1 MVSVDMS
8 FKGYSGAYFVLCGIA
23 LLAMYSTSLMFPLIP
38 LFAREMGAS
47 GVVIGFTV
55 AGYWVS
61 RILMEIPSGL
71 ISQRFGY
78 FRSMAVGLGLNVVG
92 TFLSALARD
101 PFQFTLARALMGI
114 GAPLFFAVATTFVLN
129 LFDAERSGSAMGIFQ
144 GIEFGGTILG
154 SAFSGYLAALFDFR
168 TSFLVSAGLIL
179 LSMVPLVLLPHVKEK
194 SKGMTGGST
203 LAFSDIREVFRNR
216 NLLIVSS
223 ATFAEFVMS
232 VGILMTIFPLFA
244 VERLGVSLPNVGL
257 LMGSRSVG
265 FVISMFTMGVI
276 SDRVGKKPVMLFG
289 LGATAVLIL
298 ALGFVSSFWGIAA
311 VIFVLGISTGA
322 IWIVS
327 PVLAAEAV
335 EPDQRG
341 AAIGTYRT
349 FFDLGSIL
357 GPIIMAWV
365 FEAYGMLPCL
375 YLASA
380 LLLLNLVPAMRLGEN
395 RV

>member
-1 MVSVDMS
+1 MS
-8 FKGYSGAYFVLCGIA
+8 FRGYSGAYLVLCGVA
-23 LLAMYSTSLMFPLIP
+23 LLAMFSTSLMFPMIP
-38 LFAREMGAS
+38 LFAREIGAS
-47 GVVIGFTV
+47 GVVIGLTV

-78 FRSMAVGLGLNVVG
+78 FRSMTVGLGLNVLG
-92 TFLSALARD
+92 TFLSAMARD

-129 LFDAERSGSAMGIFQ
+129 LFAAERRGSAMGIFQ
-144 GIEFGGTILG
+144 GVEFGGTILG
-154 SAFSGYLAALFDFR
+154 SAFSGYLAAVFDFR

-179 LSMVPLVLLPHVKEK
+179 LSMIPLVLLPHVREE
-194 SKGMTGGST
+194 SKRMVVGST
-203 LAFSDIREVFRNR
+203 LSLSDIREVIWNR

-223 ATFAEFVMS
+223 AVFAEFVMS
-232 VGILMTIFPLFA
+232 IGILMTIFPLFA
-244 VERLGVSLPNVGL
+244 VESLGISLTDVGL

-265 FVISMFTMGVI
+265 FVIAMFTMGAI
-276 SDRVGKKPVMLFG
+276 SDRVGRKPVILFG
-289 LGATAVLIL
+289 LGSTAVLI
-298 ALGFVSSFWGIAA
+298 ATVGFVSSFWGIAA
-311 VIFVLGISTGA
+311 IIFVLGITTGA

-349 FFDLGSIL
+349 AFDLGSII
-357 GPIIMAWV
+357 GPIVMAWV
-365 FEAYGMLPCL
+365 FEAYGMVPCL
-375 YLASA
+375 FLASA
-380 LLLLNLVPAMRLGEN
+380 LLLANLVPAMRLGEN
-395 RV
+395 KV

>member
-1 MVSVDMS
+1 MSVR
-8 FKGYSGAYFVLCGIA
+8 GYSGAYFVLCGVA
-23 LLAMYSTSLMFPLIP
+23 LLAMFNTSLLFPVIP

-92 TFLSALARD
+92 TFLSALAKD

-129 LFDAERSGSAMGIFQ
+129 LFDAERRGGAMGVFQ

-154 SAFSGYLAALFDFR
+154 SAFSGYLAAIFDFR

-179 LSMVPLVLLPHVKEK
+179 LSLVPLVLLPHIREESGRMVA
-194 SKGMTGGST
+194 GST
-203 LAFSDIREVFRNR
+203 LSFSDIREVIRNR

-232 VGILMTIFPLFA
+232 IGILMTIFPLFA
-244 VERLGVSLPNVGL
+244 VENLGISLTDVGL
-257 LMGSRSVG
+257 LMSSRSVG
-265 FVISMFTMGVI
+265 FMIAMFTMGAI
-276 SDRVGKKPVMLFG
+276 SDRVGRKPVMLFG
-289 LGATAVLIL
+289 LGATAVLIVDL
-298 ALGFVSSFWGIAA
+298 VFVSSFWGIAA
-311 VIFVLGISTGA
+311 VIFVLGITTGA

-357 GPIIMAWV
+357 GPIVMAAV
-365 FEAYGMLPCL
+365 FEAYGILPCL
-375 YLASA
+375 YLTSA
-380 LLLLNLVPAMRLGEN
+380 LLLVNLVPAMRLGEN

>member
-1 MVSVDMS
+1 MS
-8 FKGYSGAYFVLCGIA
+8 YKGYSTAYFVLCGVG
-23 LLAMYSTSLMFPLIP
+23 LLSMLSMSLLSTVIP
-38 LFAREMGAS
+38 LFARELGAS

-61 RILMEIPSGL
+61 RILLEIPSGL

-78 FRSMAVGLGLNVVG
+78 FRSMVAGLGLNVAG
-92 TFLSALARD
+92 ALLSALARD
-101 PFQFTLARALMGI
+101 PFQVVLARALMGI

-129 LFDAERSGSAMGIFQ
+129 LFDAERRGSAMGIFQ

-154 SAFSGYLAALFDFR
+154 SAFSGYLAAMFDFR

-179 LSMVPLVLLPHVKEK
+179 LSMVPLVLLPHIREESGRMVA
-194 SKGMTGGST
+194 GSS
-203 LAFSDIREVFRNR
+203 LSFSDIRTVIRNR

-244 VERLGVSLPNVGL
+244 VESLGISLTDVGL

-265 FVISMFTMGVI
+265 FVLAMFTMGTI
-276 SDRVGKKPVMLFG
+276 SDRVGRKPVMLFG
-289 LGATAVLIL
+289 LGATAVLI
-298 ALGFVSSFWGIAA
+298 ASLGFVSSFWGIAA

-357 GPIIMAWV
+357 GPIVMAAV
-365 FEAYGMLPCL
+365 FEAYGMAPCL

-380 LLLLNLVPAMRLGEN
+380 LLLVNLVPAMRLGEN

>member
-1 MVSVDMS
+1 MS
-8 FKGYSGAYFVLCGIA
+8 SRGYSTAYFVLCGVG
-23 LLAMYSTSLMFPLIP
+23 LLSMLSMSLLSTVIP
-38 LFAREMGAS
+38 LFARELGAS
-47 GVVIGFTV
+47 GVIIGFTV

-61 RILMEIPSGL
+61 RILLEIPSGL

-78 FRSMAVGLGLNVVG
+78 FRSMVAGLGLNVVG
-92 TFLSALARD
+92 ALLSALARD
-101 PFQFTLARALMGI
+101 PFQFVLARALMGI

-129 LFDAERSGSAMGIFQ
+129 LFDAERRGGAMGVFQ

-154 SAFSGYLAALFDFR
+154 SAFSGYLASIFNFR
-168 TSFLVSAGLIL
+168 TSFIVSAGLIL
-179 LSMVPLVLLPHVKEK
+179 LSMVPLVLLPYIREESGRMV
-194 SKGMTGGST
+194 GGST
-203 LAFSDIREVFRNR
+203 LSFSDIREVIRNR

-244 VERLGVSLPNVGL
+244 VETLGISLTDVGL

-265 FVISMFTMGVI
+265 FVLAMFTMGAI
-276 SDRVGKKPVMLFG
+276 SDRVGRKPVMLFG
-289 LGATAVLIL
+289 LGATAVLIA

-327 PVLAAEAV
+327 PVLAAESV
-335 EPDQRG
+335 KPDQRG

-349 FFDLGSIL
+349 FFDLGSIM
-357 GPIIMAWV
+357 GPIVMAAV
-365 FEAYGMLPCL
+365 FDAYGMLPCL

-380 LLLLNLVPAMRLGEN
+380 LLLVNLVPAMRLDEN

>member
-1 MVSVDMS
+1 MS
-8 FKGYSGAYFVLCGIA
+8 SKGYSGAYFVLCGVA
-23 LLAMYSTSLMFPLIP
+23 LISMLSMSLLSTVIP
-38 LFAREMGAS
+38 LFARELGAS

-55 AGYWVS
+55 AGYWIS
-61 RILMEIPSGL
+61 RILLEIPSGL

-78 FRSMAVGLGLNVVG
+78 FRSMVVGLGLNVAG
-92 TFLSALARD
+92 ALLSAFAQD
-101 PFQFTLARALMGI
+101 PFQFFLARALMGI

-129 LFDAERSGSAMGIFQ
+129 LFDKERRGGAMGIFQ
-144 GIEFGGTILG
+144 GIEFGGSILG
-154 SAFSGYLAALFDFR
+154 SAFSGYLAAMFNFR

-179 LSMVPLVLLPHVKEK
+179 LSMVPLVLLPHIRGESGRMV
-194 SKGMTGGST
+194 TGSS
-203 LAFSDIREVFRNR
+203 LSFSDIREVLRNR

-232 VGILMTIFPLFA
+232 IGVLMTIFPLFA
-244 VERLGVSLPNVGL
+244 VESLGISLTDVGL

-265 FVISMFTMGVI
+265 FVLAMFTMGAI
-276 SDRVGKKPVMLFG
+276 SDRVGRKPVMLFG
-289 LGATAVLIL
+289 LGATAVLIA

-311 VIFVLGISTGA
+311 VIFVLGITTGA

-327 PVLAAEAV
+327 PVLAAESV

-357 GPIIMAWV
+357 GPIVMASV
-365 FEAYGMLPCL
+365 FEAYGMVPCL
-375 YLASA
+375 FLASA
-380 LLLLNLVPAMRLGEN
+380 LLLVNLVPAMRLGEN

>member
-1 MVSVDMS
+1 MS
-8 FKGYSGAYFVLCGIA
+8 FKGYSGAYFVLCGVA
-23 LLAMYSTSLMFPLIP
+23 LLAMFSTSLMFPLIP

-101 PFQFTLARALMGI
+101 PFQFTLARALMRI

-154 SAFSGYLAALFDFR
+154 SAFSGYLAALIDFR

>member
-1 MVSVDMS
+1 MS
-8 FKGYSGAYFVLCGIA
+8 YKGYSTAYFVLCGVG
-23 LLAMYSTSLMFPLIP
+23 LLSMLSMSLLSTVIP
-38 LFAREMGAS
+38 LFARELGAS

-61 RILMEIPSGL
+61 RILLEIPSGL

-78 FRSMAVGLGLNVVG
+78 FRSMVAGLGLNVVG
-92 TFLSALARD
+92 ALLSALARD
-101 PFQFTLARALMGI
+101 PVQFVLARALMGI

-129 LFDAERSGSAMGIFQ
+129 LFDAERRGSAMGIFQ

-154 SAFSGYLAALFDFR
+154 SAFSGYLAAMFDFR

-179 LSMVPLVLLPHVKEK
+179 LSMVPLVLLPHIREESGRMVA
-194 SKGMTGGST
+194 GSS
-203 LAFSDIREVFRNR
+203 LSFSDIRAVIRNR

-244 VERLGVSLPNVGL
+244 VESLGISLTDVGL

-265 FVISMFTMGVI
+265 FVLAMFTMGTI
-276 SDRVGKKPVMLFG
+276 SDRVGRKPVMLFG
-289 LGATAVLIL
+289 LGATAVLI
-298 ALGFVSSFWGIAA
+298 ASLGFVSSFWGIAA

-357 GPIIMAWV
+357 GPIVMAAV
-365 FEAYGMLPCL
+365 FEAYGMAPCL

-380 LLLLNLVPAMRLGEN
+380 LLLVNLVPAMRLGEN

>member
-1 MVSVDMS
+1 MS
-8 FKGYSGAYFVLCGIA
+8 FKGYSTAYFVLCGVG
-23 LLAMYSTSLMFPLIP
+23 LLSMLSMSLLSTVIP
-38 LFAREMGAS
+38 LFARELGAS

-61 RILMEIPSGL
+61 RILLEIPSGL

-78 FRSMAVGLGLNVVG
+78 FRSMVAGLGLNVVG
-92 TFLSALARD
+92 ALLSALARD
-101 PFQFTLARALMGI
+101 PVQFVLARALMGI

-129 LFDAERSGSAMGIFQ
+129 LFDAERRGSAMGIFQ

-154 SAFSGYLAALFDFR
+154 SAFSGYLAAMFDFR

-179 LSMVPLVLLPHVKEK
+179 LSMVPLVLLPHIREESGRMVA
-194 SKGMTGGST
+194 GSS
-203 LAFSDIREVFRNR
+203 LSFSDIRTVIRNR

-244 VERLGVSLPNVGL
+244 VESLGISLTDVGL

-265 FVISMFTMGVI
+265 FVLAMFTMGTI
-276 SDRVGKKPVMLFG
+276 SDRVGRKPVMLFG
-289 LGATAVLIL
+289 LGATAVLI
-298 ALGFVSSFWGIAA
+298 ASLGFVSSFWGIAA

-357 GPIIMAWV
+357 GPIVMAAV
-365 FEAYGMLPCL
+365 FEAYGMAPCL

-380 LLLLNLVPAMRLGEN
+380 LLLVNLVPAMRLGEN

>member
-1 MVSVDMS
+1 MS
-8 FKGYSGAYFVLCGIA
+8 FKGYSRAYYVLCGVA
-23 LLAMYSTSLMFPLIP
+23 LLVMFSVSLMFPVIP
-38 LFAREMGAS
+38 LFARDMGAS

-55 AGYWVS
+55 AGYWIS

-78 FRSMAVGLGLNVVG
+78 YRSMAVGLGLNVIG
-92 TFLSALARD
+92 TFLSALSRD
-101 PFQFTLARALMGI
+101 PLQFILARALTGI

-129 LFDAERSGSAMGIFQ
+129 LFDAERRGGAMGFFQ

-154 SAFSGYLAALFDFR
+154 SAASGYLVAMFDFR

-179 LSMVPLVLLPHVKEK
+179 LSMVPLVLLPYVREE
-194 SKGMTGGST
+194 SKGMAAGSV
-203 LAFSDIREVFRNR
+203 LSFSDIREVIRNR
-216 NLLIVSS
+216 DLLIVSS

-244 VERLGVSLPNVGL
+244 TENLGISLTDIGL
-257 LMGSRSVG
+257 IMGARSAG
-265 FVISMFTMGVI
+265 FVISMFTMGEI
-276 SDRVGKKPVMLFG
+276 SDRVGRKPVMLFG
-289 LGATAVLIL
+289 LGATAALIVV
-298 ALGFVSSFWGIAA
+298 LGFVSSFWGIAA

-341 AAIGTYRT
+341 AAIGMYRT

-357 GPIIMAWV
+357 GPIGMAAV
-365 FEAYGMLPCL
+365 FEVYGMLPCL
-375 YLASA
+375 YLASG
-380 LLLLNLVPAMRLGEN
+380 LLLVNLLPTMKLGEK
-395 RV
+395 

>member
-1 MVSVDMS
+1 MS
-8 FKGYSGAYFVLCGIA
+8 SRGYSTAYFVLCGVG
-23 LLAMYSTSLMFPLIP
+23 LLSMLSMSLLSTVIP
-38 LFAREMGAS
+38 LFARELGAS
-47 GVVIGFTV
+47 GVIIGFTV

-61 RILMEIPSGL
+61 RILLEIPSGL

-78 FRSMAVGLGLNVVG
+78 FRSMVAGLGLNVVG
-92 TFLSALARD
+92 ALLSALARD
-101 PFQFTLARALMGI
+101 PFQFVLARALMGI

-129 LFDAERSGSAMGIFQ
+129 LFDAERRGGAMGVFQ

-154 SAFSGYLAALFDFR
+154 SAFSGYLASIFSFR
-168 TSFLVSAGLIL
+168 ISFLVSAGLIL
-179 LSMVPLVLLPHVKEK
+179 LSMVPLVFLPHIREESGRMV
-194 SKGMTGGST
+194 GGST
-203 LAFSDIREVFRNR
+203 LSFSDIREVIRNR

-244 VERLGVSLPNVGL
+244 VETLGISLTDVGL

-265 FVISMFTMGVI
+265 FVLAMFTMGAI
-276 SDRVGKKPVMLFG
+276 SDRVGRKPVMLFG
-289 LGATAVLIL
+289 LGATAVLIA

-335 EPDQRG
+335 KPDQRG

-357 GPIIMAWV
+357 GPIVMAAV
-365 FEAYGMLPCL
+365 FDAYGMLPCL

-380 LLLLNLVPAMRLGEN
+380 LLLVNLVPAMRLGEN

>member
-1 MVSVDMS
+1 MCVDMS
-8 FKGYSGAYFVLCGIA
+8 FRGYSGAYFVLCGVA
-23 LLAMYSTSLMFPLIP
+23 LLSMLSMSLLSTVIP
-38 LFAREMGAS
+38 LFARELGAS

-55 AGYWVS
+55 AGYWIS
-61 RILMEIPSGL
+61 RILLEIPSGL

-78 FRSMAVGLGLNVVG
+78 FRSMVVGLGLNVAG
-92 TFLSALARD
+92 ALLSAFARD
-101 PFQFTLARALMGI
+101 PLQFVLARALMGI

-129 LFDAERSGSAMGIFQ
+129 LFDAERRGGAMGIFQ
-144 GIEFGGTILG
+144 GIEFGGSILG
-154 SAFSGYLAALFDFR
+154 SAFSGYVATIFDFR

-179 LSMVPLVLLPHVKEK
+179 LSMVPLVVLPHIRKE
-194 SKGMTGGST
+194 SEGMVAGSS
-203 LAFSDIREVFRNR
+203 LSFSDIRSVIRNR

-232 VGILMTIFPLFA
+232 IGVLMTIFPLFA
-244 VERLGVSLPNVGL
+244 VESLGISLTDVGL
-257 LMGSRSVG
+257 LMGFRSVG
-265 FVISMFTMGVI
+265 FVLAMFSMGAI
-276 SDRVGKKPVMLFG
+276 SDRVGGKPVMLFG
-289 LGATAVLIL
+289 LGATAVLIA

-327 PVLAAEAV
+327 PVLVAESV
-335 EPDQRG
+335 EPAQRG

-357 GPIIMAWV
+357 GPIVMAWV

-380 LLLLNLVPAMRLGEN
+380 LLLVNLVPAMRLGEN

>member
-1 MVSVDMS
+1 MCVDMS
-8 FKGYSGAYFVLCGIA
+8 FRGYSGAYFVLCGVA
-23 LLAMYSTSLMFPLIP
+23 LLSMLSMSLLSTVIP
-38 LFAREMGAS
+38 LFARELGAS

-55 AGYWVS
+55 AGYWIS
-61 RILMEIPSGL
+61 RILLEIPSGL

-78 FRSMAVGLGLNVVG
+78 FRSMVVGLGLNVAG
-92 TFLSALARD
+92 ALLSAFARD
-101 PFQFTLARALMGI
+101 PLQFVLARALMGI

-129 LFDAERSGSAMGIFQ
+129 LFDAERRGGAMGIFQ
-144 GIEFGGTILG
+144 GIEFGGSILG
-154 SAFSGYLAALFDFR
+154 SAFSGYVATIFDFR

-179 LSMVPLVLLPHVKEK
+179 LSMVPLVLLPHIRKE
-194 SKGMTGGST
+194 SEGMVAGSS
-203 LAFSDIREVFRNR
+203 LSFSDIRSVIRNR

-232 VGILMTIFPLFA
+232 IGVLMTIFPLFA
-244 VERLGVSLPNVGL
+244 VESLGISLTDVGL
-257 LMGSRSVG
+257 LMGFRSVG
-265 FVISMFTMGVI
+265 FVLAMFSMGAI
-276 SDRVGKKPVMLFG
+276 SDRVGGKPVMLFG
-289 LGATAVLIL
+289 LGATAVLIA

-327 PVLAAEAV
+327 PVLVAESV
-335 EPDQRG
+335 EPAQRG

-357 GPIIMAWV
+357 GPIVMAWV

-380 LLLLNLVPAMRLGEN
+380 LLLVNLVPAMRLGEN

>member
-1 MVSVDMS
+1 MCDDMS
-8 FKGYSGAYFVLCGIA
+8 FRGYSGAYIVLCGVA
-23 LLAMYSTSLMFPLIP
+23 LLAMFSTSLLFPVIP
-38 LFAREMGAS
+38 LYAREMGAS

-92 TFLSALARD
+92 TFLSAFARD

-129 LFDAERSGSAMGIFQ
+129 LFDAERRGGAMGVFQ
-144 GIEFGGTILG
+144 GIEFWGTILG
-154 SAFSGYLAALFDFR
+154 SAFSGYLATIFDFR

-179 LSMVPLVLLPHVKEK
+179 LSMIPLVVLPHIREE
-194 SKGMTGGST
+194 SEGMAAGST
-203 LAFSDIREVFRNR
+203 LSFSDIREVIRNR

-223 ATFAEFVMS
+223 AVFAEFVMS
-232 VGILMTIFPLFA
+232 IGILMTIFPLFA
-244 VERLGVSLPNVGL
+244 VESLGISLTDVGL
-257 LMGSRSVG
+257 LMGFRSVG
-265 FVISMFTMGVI
+265 FVIAMFTMGAI
-276 SDRVGKKPVMLFG
+276 SDRVGRKPVMLFG
-289 LGATAVLIL
+289 LGATAALIV
-298 ALGFVSSFWGIAA
+298 ALGFVSSFWGIAG
-311 VIFVLGISTGA
+311 VIFVLGITTGA

-327 PVLAAEAV
+327 PVLAAESV
-335 EPDQRG
+335 EPNQRG

-357 GPIIMAWV
+357 GPIVMAAV

-380 LLLLNLVPAMRLGEN
+380 LLLANLVPAMRLGEN

>member
-1 MVSVDMS
+1 MS
-8 FKGYSGAYFVLCGIA
+8 FRGYSGAYLVLCGVA
-23 LLAMYSTSLMFPLIP
+23 LLAMFSTSLMFPMIP
-38 LFAREMGAS
+38 LFAREIGAS
-47 GVVIGFTV
+47 GVVIGLTV

-78 FRSMAVGLGLNVVG
+78 FRSMTVGLGLNVLG
-92 TFLSALARD
+92 TFLSAMARD

-129 LFDAERSGSAMGIFQ
+129 LFAAERRGSAMGIFQ
-144 GIEFGGTILG
+144 GVEFGGTILG
-154 SAFSGYLAALFDFR
+154 SAFSGYLAAVFDFR

-179 LSMVPLVLLPHVKEK
+179 LSMIPLVLLPHVREE
-194 SKGMTGGST
+194 SKRMVVGST
-203 LAFSDIREVFRNR
+203 LSLSDIREVIWNR

-223 ATFAEFVMS
+223 AVFAEFVMS
-232 VGILMTIFPLFA
+232 IGILMTIFPLFA
-244 VERLGVSLPNVGL
+244 VESLGISLTDVGL

-265 FVISMFTMGVI
+265 FVIAMFTMGAI
-276 SDRVGKKPVMLFG
+276 SDRVGRKPVILFG
-289 LGATAVLIL
+289 LGSTAVLI
-298 ALGFVSSFWGIAA
+298 ATVGFVSSFWGIAA
-311 VIFVLGISTGA
+311 IIFVLGITTGA

-349 FFDLGSIL
+349 AFDLGSII
-357 GPIIMAWV
+357 GPIVMAWV
-365 FEAYGMLPCL
+365 FEAYGMVPCL

-380 LLLLNLVPAMRLGEN
+380 LLLANLVPAMRLGEN
-395 RV
+395 KV

>member
-1 MVSVDMS
+1 MS
-8 FKGYSGAYFVLCGIA
+8 FKGYSGAYFVLCGVA
-23 LLAMYSTSLMFPLIP
+23 LLAMFSTSLLFPVIP
-38 LFAREMGAS
+38 LYAREMGAS

-92 TFLSALARD
+92 TFLCAFARD

-129 LFDAERSGSAMGIFQ
+129 LFDAERRGSAMGVFQ

-154 SAFSGYLAALFDFR
+154 SAFSGYLVSVFDFG
-168 TSFLVSAGLIL
+168 TSFLISAGLLL
-179 LSMVPLVLLPHVKEK
+179 LSMMPLVLLPYVRVE
-194 SKGMTGGST
+194 SGGMVAGSP
-203 LAFSDIREVFRNR
+203 LSFSDIREVIRNR

-244 VERLGVSLPNVGL
+244 VESLGISLTDVGL

-265 FVISMFTMGVI
+265 FVIAMFTMGAI
-276 SDRVGKKPVMLFG
+276 SDRIGRKPLMLFG
-289 LGATAVLIL
+289 LGATAALIV

-357 GPIIMAWV
+357 GPIVMAAV

-380 LLLLNLVPAMRLGEN
+380 LLLVNLVPALKLGEN
-395 RV
+395 KV

>member
-1 MVSVDMS
+1 MS
-8 FKGYSGAYFVLCGIA
+8 FKGYSGAYFVLCGVA
-23 LLAMYSTSLMFPLIP
+23 LLAMFSTSLLFPVIP
-38 LFAREMGAS
+38 LYAREMGAS

-92 TFLSALARD
+92 TFLCAFARD

-129 LFDAERSGSAMGIFQ
+129 LFDAERRGSAMGVFQ

-154 SAFSGYLAALFDFR
+154 SAFSGYLVSVFDFG
-168 TSFLVSAGLIL
+168 TSFLISAGLLL
-179 LSMVPLVLLPHVKEK
+179 LSMMPLVLLPYVRVE
-194 SKGMTGGST
+194 SGGMVAGSP
-203 LAFSDIREVFRNR
+203 LSFSDIREVIRNR

-244 VERLGVSLPNVGL
+244 VESLGISLTDVGL

-265 FVISMFTMGVI
+265 FVIAMFTMGAI
-276 SDRVGKKPVMLFG
+276 SDRIGRKPVMLFG
-289 LGATAVLIL
+289 LGATAALIV

-357 GPIIMAWV
+357 GPIVMAAV

-380 LLLLNLVPAMRLGEN
+380 LLLVNLVPAMRLGEN

>member
-1 MVSVDMS
+1 MCVDMS
-8 FKGYSGAYFVLCGIA
+8 FRGYSGAYFVLCGVA
-23 LLAMYSTSLMFPLIP
+23 LLAMFSTSLLFPVIP
-38 LFAREMGAS
+38 LYAREMGAS

-101 PFQFTLARALMGI
+101 PFQFTLARALMGF

-129 LFDAERSGSAMGIFQ
+129 LFDAERRGSAMGIFQ

-154 SAFSGYLAALFDFR
+154 SAFSGYLAAIFDFR

-179 LSMVPLVLLPHVKEK
+179 LSMVPLVFLPHIREE
-194 SKGMTGGST
+194 SEGMVAGST
-203 LAFSDIREVFRNR
+203 LSFSDIREVIRNR

-232 VGILMTIFPLFA
+232 IGILMTIFPLFA
-244 VERLGVSLPNVGL
+244 VESLGISLTDVGL

-265 FVISMFTMGVI
+265 FVIAMFTMGAI
-276 SDRVGKKPVMLFG
+276 SDRVGRKPVMLFG
-289 LGATAVLIL
+289 LGATAALIV

-311 VIFVLGISTGA
+311 VIFVLGITTGA

-327 PVLAAEAV
+327 PVLAAESV

-357 GPIIMAWV
+357 GPIVMAAV

-380 LLLLNLVPAMRLGEN
+380 LLLVNLVPAMRLGEN

>member
-1 MVSVDMS
+1 MS
-8 FKGYSGAYFVLCGIA
+8 SKGYSGAYFVLCGVA
-23 LLAMYSTSLMFPLIP
+23 LISMLSMSLLSTVIP
-38 LFAREMGAS
+38 LFARELGAS

-55 AGYWVS
+55 AGYWIS
-61 RILMEIPSGL
+61 RILLEIPSGL

-78 FRSMAVGLGLNVVG
+78 FRSMVVGLGLNVAG
-92 TFLSALARD
+92 ALLSAFAQD
-101 PFQFTLARALMGI
+101 PFQFFLARALMGI

-129 LFDAERSGSAMGIFQ
+129 LFDKERRGGAMGIFQ
-144 GIEFGGTILG
+144 GIEFGGSILG
-154 SAFSGYLAALFDFR
+154 SAFSGYLAAMFNFR

-179 LSMVPLVLLPHVKEK
+179 LSMVPLVLLPHIRGESGRMV
-194 SKGMTGGST
+194 TGSS
-203 LAFSDIREVFRNR
+203 LSFSDIREVLRNR

-232 VGILMTIFPLFA
+232 IGVLMTIFPLFA
-244 VERLGVSLPNVGL
+244 VESLGISLTDVGL

-265 FVISMFTMGVI
+265 FVLAMFTMGAI
-276 SDRVGKKPVMLFG
+276 SDRVGRKPVLLFG
-289 LGATAVLIL
+289 LGATAVLI
-298 ALGFVSSFWGIAA
+298 GFVSSFWGIAA
-311 VIFVLGISTGA
+311 VIFVLGITTGA

-327 PVLAAEAV
+327 PVLAAESV

-357 GPIIMAWV
+357 GPIVMASV
-365 FEAYGMLPCL
+365 FEAYGMVPCL
-375 YLASA
+375 FLASA
-380 LLLLNLVPAMRLGEN
+380 LLLVNLVPAMRLGEN